1 MGRAADSA
9 IHQHSVP
16 ILHHLRRLVKTENL
30 PPHLQDVAW
39 PSKLI
44 DSSATGRLGSS
55 CIGESTLNGNGLVH
69 GSRNDEQYSF
79 GEDDQRTLHFLICAT
94 SNLSF
99 QGVLRVLETFRPHT
113 ACNTLYRVRT
123 LTVPLF
129 PPISDQQAKQWSRNH
144 WPTIYRRNNPFGP
157 HLNIITHAED
167 EIYDR
172 VGDWMNLARCAGDAV
187 SQSLLGEPVGA
198 VIIDR
203 NSDRAPL
210 LIAAAGDARWSEVL
224 GNVRSGSGN
233 VMAHAVMRA
242 IGLVA
247 RKRSDLTEDD
257 ASREST
263 SDLSDNCADKL
274 LTSVEAKAYSIG
286 RLAPGGYLCLGLE
299 IYVTHEP
306 CVMCSMAILHSRF
319 ARVVFG
325 TRLPCTGGMAAEV
338 GSEELV
344 ETEHDRPSLGYGL
357 FWRPELNWKLP
368 AWQWTDGQGCSQAE
382 SRSLKMHA

>member
-1 MGRAADSA
+1 M
-9 IHQHSVP
+9 
-16 ILHHLRRLVKTENL
+16 KTENL
-30 PPHLQDVAW
+30 PPYLQDVAW
-39 PSKLI
+39 PSKLP
-44 DSSATGRLGSS
+44 DSSAAGRVESS
-55 CIGESTLNGNGLVH
+55 CIGESTPNGNGLAH
-69 GSRNDEQYSF
+69 ESRNDEQYSF
-79 GEDDQRTLHFLICAT
+79 GEDDQQTLHFLICAT

-99 QGVLRVLETFRPHT
+99 EGVVRVLESFQPHT
-113 ACNTLYRVRT
+113 ACNMLYPVRT

-129 PPISDQQAKQWSRNH
+129 PPISDQQAKQWSRNY

-157 HLNIITHAED
+157 HLNVISHAED

-172 VGDWMNLARCAGDAV
+172 VGDWMNLARYAGDAV

-198 VIIDR
+198 VIVDR
-203 NSDRAPL
+203 NSDRTPL

-224 GNVRSGSGN
+224 GNVRSGCGN

-247 RKRSDLTEDD
+247 RKRRGITEEE
-257 ASREST
+257 ASKESNLDR
-263 SDLSDNCADKL
+263 SNNRADRL

-325 TRLPCTGGMAAEV
+325 TRLPRTGGIAAEV
-338 GSEELV
+338 GSEESV
-344 ETEHDRPSLGYGL
+344 ETEHDQQSLGYGL

-368 AWQWTDGQGCSQAE
+368 AWQWIDGQDCSQAE
-382 SRSLKMHA
+382 LRSPNMHA